1 MPRAA
6 KEYLKLES
14 LFAVKMHQI
23 VVLLRRADSNA
34 WHSAS

>member
-1 MPRAA
+1 MSRAA
-6 KEYLKLES
+6 KEYLKFES

-23 VVLLRRADSNA
+23 AVLLRRADINA